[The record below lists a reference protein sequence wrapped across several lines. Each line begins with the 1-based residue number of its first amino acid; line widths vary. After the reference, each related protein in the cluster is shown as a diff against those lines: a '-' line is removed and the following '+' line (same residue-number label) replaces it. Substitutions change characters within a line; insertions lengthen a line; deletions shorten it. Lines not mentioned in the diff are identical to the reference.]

1 MSAIVHGFLIQ
12 MGLIVSV
19 GAQNAFILRQGIKGE
34 HILMIVLMC
43 IASDAIAITVGVTGF
58 SALMDVIPWLGTV
71 LRLGGAAFLI
81 FYGLTCAISA
91 AKGTNRLD
99 LTGKTAGSVKKTALA
114 CLAFTWLN
122 PQFYVDTMGLIGSL
136 SAHYPGHQMMFG
148 AGAILGSVVF
158 FFIFGYGSRLLR
170 PVFAKPQACRALD
183 AGIAASMWCIAAGL
197 VATI

>member
-34 HILMIVLMC
+34 HILMIILIC
-43 IASDAIAITVGVTGF
+43 IVSDAVAISVGVTGF
-58 SALMDVIPWLGTV
+58 SALMYAIPWLGTV

-81 FYGLTCAISA
+81 FYGLNCALSA
-91 AKGTNRLD
+91 ARGKSRLD
-99 LTGKTAGSVKKTALA
+99 ISGETAGSAKMTALA

-136 SAHYPGHQMMFG
+136 SAHYPGHQMNFG
-148 AGAILGSVVF
+148 LGAILGSVVF
-158 FFIFGYGSRLLR
+158 FFTFGYGSRLLR
-170 PVFAKPQACRALD
+170 PVLSKPKACRALD

-197 VATI
+197 VVSI